1 MNETHTFTV
10 NRSLNRVRQ
19 SAMKTDEWV
28 PLLFSMGYDGKRVK
42 KKEGQ
47 VGAIYLAELYEITT
61 SFAKDKRELFK
72 ISEISES
79 SIIIRHEPN
88 RQRFLPEQRPQI
100 VLKWS
105 EIDRHHTKIEL
116 TQVALPPATRT
127 DCGPITVLLLCFARH
142 ERKIRQNR
150 EDCHEE
156 LKLYLSC

>member
-1 MNETHTFTV
+1 MPYETHTFTFTV
-10 NRSLNRVRQ
+10 HRSVNRVRE

-28 PLLFSMGYDGKRVK
+28 PLLFTMGYDGKRVK
-42 KKEGQ
+42 KEQGQ

-72 ISEISES
+72 ISEVSDS
-79 SIIIRHEPN
+79 SITIRHEPN
-88 RQRFLPEQRPQI
+88 RQRFSPPQI

-105 EIDRHHTKIEL
+105 EIDRRNTKVEL